1 MSLKDDILRGV
12 FRHCPIGYVPVRL
25 AADAVGAYLDN
36 PIAREFE
43 GEARL
48 REVERGEFYLDDWG
62 DDDGEAAAYE
72 EYVHVR
78 TIRAAALS
86 AGNLKVAA
94 DMAEVLALLPADAP
108 TAPPGLRFAPD
119 FHPFT
124 LGPLP
129 AGLVAPSPP
138 PVPAVPPVP
147 PVVPS
152 ASTSPP
158 PVPAVPSASP
168 APLPDTPA
176 ARAVSAPAQHGEAVL
191 DALRSLGVD
200 PMAVAAPRGK
210 KGDKARARAVLG
222 GKMTD
227 SQFRKAWE
235 YLLGEKKIRNVEP
248 SPGDPP
254 QK

>member
-138 PVPAVPPVP
+138 PVPAVP
-147 PVVPS
+147 
-152 ASTSPP
+152 
-158 PVPAVPSASP
+158 SASP
-168 APLPDTPA
+168 APLPDKPA
-176 ARAVSAPAQHGEAVL
+176 ARAVPVSAQHRKNVL

-200 PMAVAAPRGK
+200 PLAVATPRGK
-210 KGDKARARAVLG
+210 KGDKARARDDLLNRGV
-222 GKMTD
+222 MDET
-227 SQFRKAWE
+227 QFKKAWE
-235 YLLGEKKIRNVEP
+235 YLRGEGEIRDAKP
-248 SPGDPP
+248 SPGYPP

>member
-94 DMAEVLALLPADAP
+94 DMAEVLALLPEDAP

-147 PVVPS
+147 PVVPG
-152 ASTSPP
+152 PP
-158 PVPAVPSASP
+158 PLPSASP
-168 APLPDTPA
+168 APLPDKPA
-176 ARAVSAPAQHGEAVL
+176 ARAVPVSAQHRKNVLAVL
-191 DALRSLGVD
+191 ESLGVD
-200 PMAVAAPRGK
+200 PLAVATPRGK
-210 KGDKARARAVLG
+210 KGDKARARDDLLNRGVMD
-222 GKMTD
+222 KT
-227 SQFRKAWE
+227 QFEKAWE
-235 YLLGEKKIRNVEP
+235 YLRGEGKIRDAKP
-248 SPGDPP
+248 SPGYPP